1 MKATDLNITELI
13 QFSPGFVGL
22 QGRRL
27 LIHDLHSL
35 GQFRRDLIESV
46 GHNSARRILTRKG
59 LFWGQADCAGMK
71 RLYTWNNTVELL
83 KAVAELVKISGMAYA
98 EVTKVRLQESPLLL
112 EMEVT
117 CADSSEVEQHRLELG
132 KASDP
137 VCWVFAGYLS
147 GYASYCLGKEVY
159 FKELMCQGTEMAS
172 CVFKGKDIE
181 SWGEELGTELSFFH
195 AADIQQKIKSLTECI
210 RKQQQTIK
218 INSKQLKSSQ
228 KPFLISGVETKSK
241 AFSNVIDFADKVAQ
255 FDTTVLITGE
265 TGTGKEIIA
274 RHIHAMSN
282 RKEHPFIAVNCS
294 ALPDSLLENELFGH
308 KAGAFTGAKNNETG
322 LFEAAN
328 KGTIFL
334 DEIGDIS
341 LSLQVKLLRVLQSK
355 EIRPIGEVHSQKI
368 DFRVISATNRDL
380 DTLVK
385 KGAFREDLLYRL
397 RVLHIMLPTLRERPE
412 DILPLARHF
421 LELIRKKLKMQTLR
435 LAPETVDVLTNYT
448 WPGNVRELE
457 NAIEHAAVLCTD
469 GIITPEILPKAIS
482 GRDTALNDSEKNMS
496 LGDVELRHIRSVLK
510 LTGGNRIETAKL
522 LKISESTLYRRLR
535 ILEGI

>member
-1 MKATDLNITELI
+1 MKATDLNIAELI

-46 GHNSARRILTRKG
+46 GLESARRILTRKG

-71 RLYTWNNTVELL
+71 RLYTWNDTVELL
-83 KAVAELVKISGMAYA
+83 KAVVELVKITGMAYA
-98 EVTKVRLQESPLLL
+98 EVTEVRFQELPVRL

-117 CADSSEVEQHRLELG
+117 CADSSEVEQHRLEMG
-132 KASDP
+132 KAADP
-137 VCWVFAGYLS
+137 VCWALAGYLS

-159 FKELMCQGTEMAS
+159 FKELRCQGTEMAS

-181 SWGEELGTELSFFH
+181 SWGGELGTGLSFFH
-195 AADIQQKIKSLTECI
+195 AADIQQKIRSLTECI

-218 INSKQLKSSQ
+218 INNKQLKSSQ
-228 KPFLISGVETKSK
+228 KPVLISGVETKSK
-241 AFSNVIDFADKVAQ
+241 AFGNVIDFADKVAQ

-265 TGTGKEIIA
+265 TGTGKEVIA
-274 RHIHAMSN
+274 RHIHTMSS
-282 RKEHPFIAVNCS
+282 RKEYPFVAVNCS

-308 KAGAFTGAKNNETG
+308 KAGAFTGAKNSEAG
-322 LFEAAN
+322 LFEAAD

-341 LSLQVKLLRVLQSK
+341 LALQVRLLRVLQSK

-380 DTLVK
+380 DMLVK
-385 KGAFREDLLYRL
+385 NGAFREDLLYRL
-397 RVLHIMLPTLRERPE
+397 RVLHIMLPSLRERPE
-412 DILPLARHF
+412 DILPLTRHF
-421 LELIRKKLKMQTLR
+421 LELVRKKLKMQTLR
-435 LAPETVDVLTNYT
+435 IAPETVDALTNYD

-457 NAIEHAAVLCTD
+457 NAIEHAAVLCID
-469 GIITPEILPKAIS
+469 GCITPEILPKAIS
-482 GRDTALNDSEKNMS
+482 GRGSTPENSGNTMS
-496 LGDVELRHIRSVLK
+496 LEDVELRHIRSVLK
-510 LTGGNRIETAKL
+510 LTNGNRIETAKI

-535 ILEGI
+535 ILESF